1 MRYVEKERIMEGFKG
16 KYSPDSKNEGLSVG
30 NKPAA
35 EAGKI
40 AKWWNGS
47 RRWLTWTAGGVVIA
61 GSLIFAGNQYV
72 GANTVPYYK
81 VYVKGVEVG
90 SILNEQQLKKLYA
103 TKNKQYKDKYPGVD
117 MVLNTSAVTTGIEK
131 AYKVD
136 IDSGATLHKL
146 DGMLTA
152 YAKGVQLKVNGQ
164 AVGIVKD
171 KQTAQAALKQ
181 VQKKY
186 TPVGEGKAAGV
197 KGLVHK
203 TSVSGSHVSKS
214 PKTWLESASIR
225 EKIAL
230 EPVKA
235 DPNKV
240 LTEAEAVKTL
250 TEARE
255 APVTY
260 TVQEGDSLSS
270 IAKKSDMT
278 AWEIKQNNPGS
289 RELYLKIGDELKLTA
304 PKAPVTV
311 RTVEKVAEQIAIEP
325 EVEVRQSDEL
335 KAGVT
340 KVVRPG
346 QAGLKEM
353 DYRLTKENGEVV
365 QEEWLGQKVLQPSI
379 SEVVLKGTKVVGE
392 GSGQFAWPVT
402 GASMTSSFGARWG
415 RMHEGVDLVG
425 SSNIQAS
432 DEGVVTFAG
441 QQNGYGNVIMID
453 HRNGYQTVYG
463 HLSSIGVHTGQ
474 VVQQG
479 ESIGVM
485 GNTGRSTGTHLHFEI
500 RKDNTARNPMTYLR

>member
-1 MRYVEKERIMEGFKG
+1 MEVFKG
-16 KYSPDSKNEGLSVG
+16 KHSPDSRNEDSSVED
-30 NKPAA
+30 KPAGA
-35 EAGKI
+35 AGKI
-40 AKWWNGS
+40 AMWWNG
-47 RRWLTWTAGGVVIA
+47 RRKWLSWTAGGVVIA

-90 SILNEQQLKKLYA
+90 NILNEQQLKQLYA
-103 TKNKQYKDKYPGVD
+103 TKSKQYKDKYPGVD

-136 IDSGATLHKL
+136 IDSGATLKKL

-152 YAKGVQLKVNGQ
+152 YAKGVEVKVNGQ
-164 AVGIVKD
+164 TVGIVKD
-171 KQTAQAALKQ
+171 KATAQAALKQ

-186 TPVGEGKAAGV
+186 TPAGEGTATGI
-197 KGLVHK
+197 KGLVRK
-203 TSVSGSHVSKS
+203 TSVGSSHASASSKT
-214 PKTWLESASIR
+214 PKAWLESASIR
-225 EKIAL
+225 EKIAY

-240 LTEAEAVKTL
+240 LTEAEAVKAL

-270 IAKKSDMT
+270 IANKFNMT
-278 AWEIKQNNPGS
+278 AWEIKQNNPGA
-289 RELYLKIGDELKLTA
+289 RELYLQIGDELKLTA

-311 RTVEKVAEQIAIEP
+311 RTVEKVVEQIAIEP
-325 EVEVRQSDEL
+325 EIEVRQSDEL

-365 QEEWLGQKVLQPSI
+365 QEEWLGQKVLQPSVT
-379 SEVVLKGTKVVGE
+379 EVVLRGTKVVGE
-392 GSGQFAWPVT
+392 GSGQFAWPVS
-402 GASMTSSFGARWG
+402 GATMSSSFGARWG

-425 SSNIQAS
+425 SPDIHAS

-463 HLSSIGVHTGQ
+463 HLSSIGVHVGQ

>member
-1 MRYVEKERIMEGFKG
+1 MKVLREQD
-16 KYSPDSKNEGLSVG
+16 SPDSRNEGSNVAD
-30 NKPAA
+30 KPAV

-40 AKWWNGS
+40 AKWLSG
-47 RRWLTWTAGGVVIA
+47 RRKWLSWTAGGVVIA
-61 GSLIFAGNQYV
+61 GSLIFASNQYV

-90 SILNEQQLKKLYA
+90 NILNEQQLKQLYA
-103 TKNKQYKDKYPGVD
+103 TKSKQYKDKYPGVD
-117 MVLNTSAVTTGIEK
+117 MVLNTNAVTTDIEK
-131 AYKVD
+131 AYKAD
-136 IDSGATLHKL
+136 IDSAATLKKL

-152 YAKGVQLKVNGQ
+152 YAKGVEVKVNGQ
-164 AVGIVKD
+164 TVGIVKD
-171 KQTAQAALKQ
+171 KATAQAALKQ

-186 TPVGEGKAAGV
+186 TPVGEGTSTGI
-197 KGLVHK
+197 KGLVRK
-203 TSVSGSHVSKS
+203 TSVGSSHASASTKT
-214 PKTWLESASIR
+214 PKAWLESASIR
-225 EKIAL
+225 EEIAY

-240 LTEAEAVKTL
+240 LTEAEAVKVL
-250 TEARE
+250 TEGRE
-255 APVTY
+255 APITY

-270 IAKKSDMT
+270 IATKFNMT
-278 AWEIKQNNPGS
+278 AWEIKQNNPGL
-289 RELYLKIGDELKLTA
+289 RELYLQIGDELKLTA
-304 PKAPVTV
+304 PKVPVTV
-311 RTVEKVAEQIAIEP
+311 RTVEKVVEQIAIEP
-325 EVEVRQSDEL
+325 EVEIRQSDEL

-379 SEVVLKGTKVVGE
+379 TEVVLRGTKVVGE
-392 GSGQFAWPVT
+392 GSGQFAWPVS
-402 GASMTSSFGARWG
+402 GASMSSSFGARWG

-425 SSNIQAS
+425 SADIHAS
-432 DEGVVTFAG
+432 DEGVVSFAG

-453 HRNGYQTVYG
+453 HGNGYQTVYG
-463 HLSSIGVHTGQ
+463 HLSSIGVHVGQ

-500 RKDNTARNPMTYLR
+500 RKDNTPRNPMTYLR

>member
-1 MRYVEKERIMEGFKG
+1 MKVLKEQD
-16 KYSPDSKNEGLSVG
+16 SPDSRN
-30 NKPAA
+30 AA
-35 EAGKI
+35 SNVADKSAVEAGKI
-40 AKWWNGS
+40 A
-47 RRWLTWTAGGVVIA
+47 RWLSGRRKWLSWTAGGVVIA
-61 GSLIFAGNQYV
+61 GSLIFASNQYV

-90 SILNEQQLKKLYA
+90 NILNEQQLKQLYA
-103 TKNKQYKDKYPGVD
+103 TKSKQYKDKYPGVD
-117 MVLNTSAVTTGIEK
+117 MVLNTSAVTTDIEK
-131 AYKVD
+131 AYKAD
-136 IDSGATLHKL
+136 IDSAATLKKL

-152 YAKGVQLKVNGQ
+152 YAKGVEVKINGQ
-164 AVGIVKD
+164 TVGIVKD
-171 KQTAQAALKQ
+171 KATAQAALKQ
-181 VQKKY
+181 VRKKY
-186 TPVGEGKAAGV
+186 IPVGEGTSTGI
-197 KGLVHK
+197 KGLVRK
-203 TSVSGSHVSKS
+203 TSVGSSHASASTKT
-214 PKTWLESASIR
+214 PKAWLESASIR
-225 EKIAL
+225 EKIAY

-240 LTEAEAVKTL
+240 LTEAEAVKVL
-250 TEARE
+250 TEGRE
-255 APVTY
+255 APITY

-270 IAKKSDMT
+270 IATKFNMT
-278 AWEIKQNNPGS
+278 AWEIKQNNPGL
-289 RELYLKIGDELKLTA
+289 RELYLQIGDELKLTA

-311 RTVEKVAEQIAIEP
+311 RTVEKVVEQIAIEP
-325 EVEVRQSDEL
+325 EVEIRQSDEL

-379 SEVVLKGTKVVGE
+379 TEVVLRGTKVVGE
-392 GSGQFAWPVT
+392 GSGQFAWPT
-402 GASMTSSFGARWG
+402 AGAVMTSSFGGRWG

-425 SSNIQAS
+425 DHTIQAS

-463 HLSSIGVHTGQ
+463 HLSSIGVHVGQ

-479 ESIGVM
+479 EAIGIM
-485 GNTGRSTGTHLHFEI
+485 GNTGRSTGTHVHFEI
-500 RKDNTARNPMTYLR
+500 RKNNSPQDPMTYLR

>member
-1 MRYVEKERIMEGFKG
+1 MEVFKR
-16 KYSPDSKNEGLSVG
+16 KYSPDHRNG
-30 NKPAA
+30 NSGVESNSAGKS
-35 EAGKI
+35 GKI
-40 AKWWNGS
+40 AAWWSG
-47 RRWLTWTAGGVVIA
+47 RKRWLIWTAGGVVIA

-72 GANTVPYYK
+72 GANMVPYYK
-81 VYVKGVEVG
+81 VYVKGTEVG
-90 SILNEQQLKKLYA
+90 NILSEQQLKQLYA
-103 TKNKQYKDKYPGVD
+103 AKTKQYRDKYPGVD
-117 MVLNTSAVTTGIEK
+117 IVLNTSAVTTSMEK
-131 AYKVD
+131 AYKAD
-136 IDSGATLHKL
+136 IDSAATLKKL

-152 YAKGVQLKVNGQ
+152 YAKGIEVKANGQ
-164 AVGIVKD
+164 TVGIVKD
-171 KQTAQAALKQ
+171 KATVQAALKE

-186 TPVGEGKAAGV
+186 TTAGESKTAGI
-197 KGLVHK
+197 KGLVRK
-203 TSVSGSHVSKS
+203 TSVGSSHAGASTKT
-214 PKTWLESASIR
+214 PKAWLESASIR
-225 EKIAL
+225 EKIAY

-240 LTEAEAVKTL
+240 LTEAEAVKVL
-250 TEARE
+250 TEGRE
-255 APVTY
+255 EPVTY

-270 IAKKSDMT
+270 IATKFDMT
-278 AWEIKQNNPGS
+278 AWEIKQNNPGV
-289 RELYLKIGDELKLTA
+289 RELYLQIGDELKVTA

-311 RTVEKVAEQIAIEP
+311 RTVEKVVEQIAIEP
-325 EVEVRQSDEL
+325 EVEIRQSDEL

-346 QAGLKEM
+346 QAGRKEM

-365 QEEWLGQKVLQPSI
+365 QEEWLGQKVLEPSVT
-379 SEVVLKGTKVVGE
+379 EVVLRGTKVEGE
-392 GSGQFAWPVT
+392 GSGQFAWPVS
-402 GASMTSSFGARWG
+402 GATMSSSFGARWG

-425 SSNIQAS
+425 NPDIHAS

-463 HLSSIGVHTGQ
+463 HLSSIGVHVGQ

-500 RKDNTARNPMTYLR
+500 RKDNTPRNPMTYLR